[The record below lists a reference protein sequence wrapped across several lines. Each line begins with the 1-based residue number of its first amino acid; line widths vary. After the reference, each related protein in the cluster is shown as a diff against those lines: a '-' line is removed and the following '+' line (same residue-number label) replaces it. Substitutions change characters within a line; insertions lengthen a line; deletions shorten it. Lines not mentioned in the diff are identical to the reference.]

1 VVRPILRLYVDSSV
15 IGGCFD
21 IEFESWS
28 NRLFRLFRDKRV
40 RLVVSEIT
48 LKELEAAPPKVRNLL
63 KTVPE
68 DFTEVLS
75 LSPEAGSLALEYIR
89 EGALPVKSLADA
101 QHIAIAT
108 IARVDVL
115 ISWNFK
121 HIVNINRIHL
131 YNSINI
137 RYGYPVLEIRSP
149 MEVLADEEEGSF

>member
-1 VVRPILRLYVDSSV
+1 MVRPILRLYVDSSV

-21 IEFESWS
+21 TEFEVWS
-28 NRLFRLFRDKRV
+28 NHLFRMFRDRKM

-48 LKELEAAPPKVRNLL
+48 LKELEFAPPKVRNIL
-63 KTVPE
+63 KTVSS
-68 DFTEVLS
+68 DFTEVLP
-75 LSPEAGSLALEYIR
+75 LTAEAGNLALEYIR

-108 IARVDVL
+108 LAKVDVL

-137 RYGYPVLEIRSP
+137 RYGYPILEIRSP
-149 MEVLADEEEGSF
+149 MEVLADEEENND